1 METFLSLFGA
11 RLKEARKALGLSQ
24 SEAADLVGITRE
36 HWGRCER
43 EVAVP
48 GGEVLAALARAGAD
62 VNYILTGQRSSAAPA
77 PAPALTADEREM
89 LALFKSATLT
99 GKAAAIGALQGAA
112 GAAHAPKIH
121 IAGGTHG
128 QIADVI
134 HNNTTTRTP
143 ARKRSAGDQ

>member
-11 RLKEARKALGLSQ
+11 RLKEARKALGLNQ

-43 EVAVP
+43 EIAVP
-48 GGEVLAALARAGAD
+48 GGEVLAALAAAGAD
-62 VNYILTGQRSSAAPA
+62 VNYILTGQRSSE
-77 PAPALTADEREM
+77 APALTADEREM
-89 LALFKSATLT
+89 LALFRSATLT

-112 GAAHAPKIH
+112 GATHAPKIH
-121 IAGGTHG
+121 IAGGAHG

-134 HNNTTTRTP
+134 HNNTTRAP
-143 ARKRSAGDQ
+143 ARKRAAGGQ

>member
-1 METFLSLFGA
+1 METFLSLFGP

-43 EVAVP
+43 EIAVP

-77 PAPALTADEREM
+77 PTPALTADEREM
-89 LALFKSATLT
+89 LTLFKSATLT

-121 IAGGTHG
+121 IAGGAHHG

-134 HNNTTTRTP
+134 HNTTTTRAP
-143 ARKRSAGDQ
+143 ARPRRT

>member
-1 METFLSLFGA
+1 METFLSLFGT
-11 RLKEARKALGLSQ
+11 RLKEARKALGLNQ

-48 GGEVLAALARAGAD
+48 GGEVLAALAVAGAD
-62 VNYILTGQRSSAAPA
+62 VNYILTGRRNAAA

-89 LALFKSATLT
+89 LALFRSATLT

-112 GAAHAPKIH
+112 GATHAPKIH
-121 IAGGTHG
+121 ISGSAHG

-134 HNNTTTRTP
+134 HNNTRAP
-143 ARKRSAGDQ
+143 ARKRAAGGQ